1 MADELLDQVFGEA
14 TAEPAPAPEPQVEA
28 PVEPTPEPEVQAEPT
43 PEPPSP
49 VEKPEHSVPLAK
61 YLDTRDELKELK
73 RWKAEQE
80 ARQAPVPKAPDP
92 IDDPEGHTAYLRTE
106 MNQALQAQRLEISQ
120 ELANEK
126 YGEESVDAAMEWAI
140 EKAKTEPG
148 FGPRY
153 MQERNPIDWI
163 VRQHKRDSLVSQLP
177 TDVSS
182 LDELIERE
190 IAKRGLS
197 AQPAA
202 QVSTQA
208 AMAQLPVSQPPK
220 SIASE
225 PAAPATNGQGDNWLA
240 DVIRR

>member
-1 MADELLDQVFGEA
+1 MADELLEQVFGEA
-14 TAEPAPAPEPQVEA
+14 PAEPTPAPEPQVEA
-28 PVEPTPEPEVQAEPT
+28 PPEPTPEPAPAEPT
-43 PEPPSP
+43 PEPPPP

-61 YLDTRDELKELK
+61 FLDQRDELKELK

-80 ARQAPVPKAPDP
+80 AKMAPAPKAPDP

-106 MNQALQAQRLEISQ
+106 MSQALQTQRLEISQ

-126 YGEESVDAAMEWAI
+126 YGEESVNAAMEWAI

-208 AMAQLPVSQPPK
+208 APVKQAVSPPPR
-220 SIASE
+220 SIASDTSS
-225 PAAPATNGQGDNWLA
+225 PSNIGDPKEEFMA
-240 DVIRR
+240 IFDRK